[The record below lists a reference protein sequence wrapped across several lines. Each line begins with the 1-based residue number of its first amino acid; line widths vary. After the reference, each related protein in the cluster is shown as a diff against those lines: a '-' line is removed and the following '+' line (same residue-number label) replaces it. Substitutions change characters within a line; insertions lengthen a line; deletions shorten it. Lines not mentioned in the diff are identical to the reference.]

1 MRTKLRALKT
11 TLVQAAKTSKNE
23 EFEEAANL
31 IGDEFQIDVY
41 SSLMNMYDRTDE
53 DGQVNLDRVPQSRI
67 SVGVVR
73 PQDETMTPSKK
84 WHPLTYAIHTENTEL
99 VKFLVSKIQ
108 SPLKKLLWVPELSK
122 YSTLNQ
128 MFAYRP
134 SFLFTFW
141 NNPNIVPKE
150 DLLVILL
157 RMSELSAQDLKLLID
172 SPNTQELFCSMSYQY
187 RYTFMETII

>member
-84 WHPLTYAIHTENTEL
+84 WHPLTYALHTENTEL
-99 VKFLVSKIQ
+99 VKVLVSKIQ
-108 SPLKKLLWVPELSK
+108 RPLKS
-122 YSTLNQ
+122 
-128 MFAYRP
+128 
-134 SFLFTFW
+134 
-141 NNPNIVPKE
+141 
-150 DLLVILL
+150 L
-157 RMSELSAQDLKLLID
+157 RGEQEMSMY
-172 SPNTQELFCSMSYQY
+172 CS
-187 RYTFMETII
+187 